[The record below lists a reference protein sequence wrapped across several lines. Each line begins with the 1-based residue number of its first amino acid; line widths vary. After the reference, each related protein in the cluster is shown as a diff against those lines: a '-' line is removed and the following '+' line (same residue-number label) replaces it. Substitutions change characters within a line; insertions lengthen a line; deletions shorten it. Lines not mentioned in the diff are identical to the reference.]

1 MCESLSV
8 ALTHST
14 GPHGANLLQSIS
26 LHSQRKYTA
35 LFMLQGPPLF
45 SNVRTAERR
54 REIELIFYFP
64 WQFRGFYEFKEK
76 TPQSQQMV
84 VGIRVFLTICNSPHL
99 EMFCGHPLCPQD
111 CICPHII
118 KVCIENSLAL
128 LARYKCF
135 DTGTAPPSHQT
146 QSRRFTFQNTT
157 PSIYLFFIYPAKWI
171 FFLSLALKPSILLPQ
186 RGASVRCR

>member
-1 MCESLSV
+1 MILVTLESIDLEEMGSSLCVRVCLWPWPTARGHTEPTFCSPFPSTLRGNTLLCLCFRGLHCSV
-8 ALTHST
+8 MWER
-14 GPHGANLLQSIS
+14 
-26 LHSQRKYTA
+26 QR
-35 LFMLQGPPLF
+35 
-45 SNVRTAERR
+45 RR

-157 PSIYLFFIYPAKWI
+157 PSIF
-171 FFLSLALKPSILLPQ
+171 
-186 RGASVRCR
+186 

>member
-1 MCESLSV
+1 MRVCLWPWPTARGHTEPTFCSPFPSTLRGNTLLCLCFRGLHCSV
-8 ALTHST
+8 MWER
-14 GPHGANLLQSIS
+14 
-26 LHSQRKYTA
+26 QR
-35 LFMLQGPPLF
+35 
-45 SNVRTAERR
+45 RR

-64 WQFRGFYEFKEK
+64 WQFRGFYELKEK

-84 VGIRVFLTICNSPHL
+84 VGICVFLTICNSPHL